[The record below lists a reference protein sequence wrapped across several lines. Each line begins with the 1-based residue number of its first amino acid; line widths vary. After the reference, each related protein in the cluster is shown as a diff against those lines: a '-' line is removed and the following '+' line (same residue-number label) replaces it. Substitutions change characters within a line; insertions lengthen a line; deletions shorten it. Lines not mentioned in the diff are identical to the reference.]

1 MTSTIINQAA
11 LLVCGLALEL
21 SRSTDPERR
30 ALANAALVRAN
41 NRLQRRISNQRSV
54 TKLAFEVVR
63 ATERRENLAEY
74 STKELQVVRDSV
86 RHMAAVESRHGN
98 QAAFWKFDIA
108 CQAIDRALKKRT
120 IPDLRQAYEAKRS
133 H

>member
-21 SRSTDPERR
+21 SRSGDPRRR
-30 ALANAALVRAN
+30 AKANAALIRAH
-41 NRLQRRISNQRSV
+41 NRLQRRINQQSS
-54 TKLAFEVVR
+54 TIKLAFEVVR

-74 STKELQVVRDSV
+74 STKELQLVRDCT

-98 QAAFWKFDIA
+98 QAAFWKFDLA
-108 CQAIDRALKKRT
+108 CQAIDRALKKRKV
-120 IPDLRQAYEAKRS
+120 PDLRQAYETKRPR
-133 H
+133 